1 MDQKKCVIPIS
12 GGLDSTVIL
21 RYAESQDY
29 EIHAVSFNY
38 GQKHFNKEMSCAR
51 EQGYLHSYT
60 HKLLDLSFFRDI
72 VQTSALTNDDID
84 VAKTKDVLGDP
95 QTVNY
100 VPNRNMMMLSICTA
114 YAESLGA
121 ETVFHGAALVDS
133 QAGYWDGSVEFLSAI
148 NNVNDLNRRSRVV
161 IEAPL
166 IYKSKKEIV
175 ELGVEL
181 NVDFERTW
189 TCYEGQEEACGQ
201 CPACS
206 SRIKGFLDA
215 GYIDPLPYSIDI
227 PWVELAGSV
236 FKPGNRNIPL
246 KRLGSHARIARKK
259 LHDL

>member
-1 MDQKKCVIPIS
+1 MP
-12 GGLDSTVIL
+12 
-21 RYAESQDY
+21 
-29 EIHAVSFNY
+29 
-38 GQKHFNKEMSCAR
+38 
-51 EQGYLHSYT
+51 
-60 HKLLDLSFFRDI
+60 
-72 VQTSALTNDDID
+72 
-84 VAKTKDVLGDP
+84 VAKTKDILGDP

-121 ETVFHGAALVDS
+121 EIVFHGSALVDS
-133 QAGYWDGSVEFLSAI
+133 QAGYWDGSKEFINAI
-148 NNVNDLNRRSRVV
+148 NDVNALNRRDRVT

-181 NVDFERTW
+181 GVDFTTTW
-189 TCYEGQEEACGQ
+189 TCYEGKEEACGE

-215 GYIDPLPYSIDI
+215 GYIDPVPYSIDI
-227 PWVELAGSV
+227 PWFDLAGSIH
-236 FKPGNRNIPL
+236 KPGNRNTPL
-246 KRLGSHARIARKK
+246 KRLVAQVTRKK